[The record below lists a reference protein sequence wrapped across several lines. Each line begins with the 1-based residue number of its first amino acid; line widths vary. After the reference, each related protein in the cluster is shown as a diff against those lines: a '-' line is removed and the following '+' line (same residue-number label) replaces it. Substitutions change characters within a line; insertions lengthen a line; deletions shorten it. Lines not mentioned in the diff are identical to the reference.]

1 MRVDVLLDAEL
12 PTAAS
17 SIVSTLA
24 VSLDAQPAKNMKP
37 AIRIASFCIVLL
49 INCKRLR
56 GQATQPDE
64 TNPLHCNFC
73 Q

>member
-1 MRVDVLLDAEL
+1 MRVEVLLEAEL

-24 VSLDAQPAKNMKP
+24 LPLSLEAHPAKNVKP

-49 INCKRLR
+49 V
-56 GQATQPDE
+56 
-64 TNPLHCNFC
+64 
-73 Q
+73 